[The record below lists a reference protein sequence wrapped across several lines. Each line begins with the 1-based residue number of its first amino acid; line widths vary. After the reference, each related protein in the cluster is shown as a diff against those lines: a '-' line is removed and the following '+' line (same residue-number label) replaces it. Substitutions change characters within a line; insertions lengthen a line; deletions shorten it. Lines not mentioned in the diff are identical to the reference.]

1 MLPARASNLPRRV
14 FDGFGYSSRS
24 VSGFVEPRSAAEL
37 QEAFR
42 FAGDHGLTVAMRGSG
57 RSYGDAAM
65 NSGGLVVD
73 TRAMKRVLAWDPST
87 GVADLEP
94 GYTIEDMW
102 RTFLRDGWWPA
113 VVPGTMFPTIGGIA
127 SMNAHGKN
135 CFKVGPWGDH
145 ILEADLVGADG
156 NVYRCSREENPDLF
170 HAAIGGFGMLGA
182 FSRLRVQ
189 LKRVHSGKVKVR
201 AHYCR
206 DLREQ
211 FAWFEEYT
219 QKSDYC
225 VSWVDC
231 IAGGAS
237 LGRGQPHSALY
248 VKEGEE
254 STPDL
259 DPAHQVLPATM
270 LGVPRSLVGTIW
282 KVFNNNAGMRF
293 VNFAKATASRFG
305 SKAEFAQGHVA
316 FNFLLDYIPTLR
328 DAYRPHGFVQ
338 YQPFVPREHALE
350 VFTNIL
356 RLTQARGVPSYLG
369 VLKRHR
375 PDGFLLSHGL
385 DGYSFALDFPVTPSN
400 RALLWKTLHEVSDM
414 VCEAGGRFYPAKD
427 AVIRPDHFQRAWG
440 QARTARFNALRA
452 MVDPDRRLRT
462 DLAARLGLCDRTG
475 AS

>member
-1 MLPARASNLPRRV
+1 MLPPLPSQLPRRV
-14 FDGFGYSSRS
+14 FDGFGYSTRS
-24 VSGFVEPRSAAEL
+24 VSGFVDAGSVAEL
-37 QEAFR
+37 QAAFR
-42 FAGDHGLTVAMRGSG
+42 YAGEHGLTVGLRGSG

-65 NSGGLVVD
+65 NGGGLVVD
-73 TRAMKRVLAWDPST
+73 ARRMKRVLAWDPAT

-94 GYTIEDMW
+94 GFTIEDMW

-127 SMNAHGKN
+127 AMNVHGKN

-145 ILEADLVGADG
+145 IVEADLVAPDG
-156 NVYRCSREENPDLF
+156 NVYRTSRTENEELF
-170 HAAIGGFGMLGA
+170 NAAIGGFGMLGA

-189 LKRVHSGKVKVR
+189 LKRVYSGGLRVR
-201 AHYCR
+201 GHYCR
-206 DLREQ
+206 DLAEQ

-237 LGRGQPHSALY
+237 LGRGQPHSAVYLH
-248 VKEGEE
+248 EGEDR
-254 STPDL
+254 TPDF
-259 DPAHQVLPATM
+259 DPAHQDLPGHI
-270 LGVPRSLVGTIW
+270 LGVPRALVGTILA
-282 KVFNNNAGMRF
+282 KFNTNLGMRLL
-293 VNFAKATASRFG
+293 NFGKNLASRFG
-305 SKAEFAQGHVA
+305 PKSEAVQGHVA
-316 FNFLLDYIPTLR
+316 FNFLLDYVPTFR

-338 YQPFVPREHALE
+338 YQPFVPKESAQE

-369 VLKRHR
+369 VMKRHR
-375 PDGFLLSHGL
+375 ADEFLLSHGL
-385 DGYSFALDFPVTPSN
+385 DGYSFALDFPVTPAN
-400 RALLWKTLHEVSDM
+400 RAVLWKTLHEVSDM

-440 QARTARFNALRA
+440 QARVARFNALRT

-462 DLAARLGLCDRTG
+462 DLAARFGLCGPEG
-475 AS
+475 A